1 MKEINKIRD
10 ELNERIAALIKERDA
25 LVKEYLRLIK
35 NDSSGTFELIEKAQQ
50 IADQEKLIDMTK
62 NYLATW
68 PVFVQR
74 FLEKFKEKMKISDYD
89 FSVIEMYDIFIFEVC
104 CNKHVLTVELWG
116 AGSREICNDL
126 TIRWNV
132 HCRRFPTPASCW
144 YTSTLSLDED
154 VPIPK
159 FDQIY
164 DKLINHLV
172 ENEKPIKFNNARF

>member
-1 MKEINKIRD
+1 MKEIDKIKQ
-10 ELNERIAALIKERDA
+10 ELEERINALIKERDA
-25 LVKEYLRLIK
+25 LVKEYTRLIK
-35 NDSSGTFELIEKAQQ
+35 NGSAGTSDLIEKAQQ
-50 IADQEKLIDMTK
+50 IADQEKLISMNM

-74 FLEKFKEKMKISDYD
+74 FLEKFKEKIKISDYD

-126 TIRWNV
+126 TIRWNI
-132 HCRRFPTPASCW
+132 HARRFPTPTSGW
-144 YTSTLSLDED
+144 YTSTLSLENN
-154 VPIPK
+154 VPIPT

-164 DKLINHLV
+164 NKLIGLLT
-172 ENEKPIKFNNARF
+172 EKEKPIKF